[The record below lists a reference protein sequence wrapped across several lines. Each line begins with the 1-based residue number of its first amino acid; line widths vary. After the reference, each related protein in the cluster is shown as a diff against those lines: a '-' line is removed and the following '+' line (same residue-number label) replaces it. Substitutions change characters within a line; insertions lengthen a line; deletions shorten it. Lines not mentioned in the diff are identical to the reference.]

1 MLTTRKL
8 CVKSAAGLHEKQPHV
23 RIYGYWESCYSY
35 FNPTKSWVVASWE
48 VEEDFVEAGAGTG
61 RWYWKSYATKAKAEK
76 VAAERH
82 GRVFHKTQ
90 CIKREPLDW

>member
-8 CVKSAAGLHEKQPHV
+8 RVKSAVGLREKRPHV
-23 RIYGYWESCYSY
+23 TLYGFWQSHYAY
-35 FNPTKSWVVASWE
+35 FNPAKSWVVASWE
-48 VEEDFVEAGAGTG
+48 KDEFIPAGAGW
-61 RWYWKSYATKAKAEK
+61 WYWKSYTTKAKAEK

-90 CIKREPLDW
+90 CIKRELLDW